1 MRYPDLAGKVTV
13 VTGGSRGIGAETCR
27 AFAANGARVVVSG
40 RDGAAIDAVVA
51 GIRADGGEAVGVSA
65 DVSSLAAVA
74 ALRAGAERELGS
86 VDVLVAFAGGSP
98 APPAP
103 ITEVSEADFRA
114 AVDGNLMSTFFCLK
128 TFLPPMLERGNGSI
142 VTMASAA
149 ARHVSRGPIAYAA
162 AKSGVLTMTRQ
173 VARDVAASGV
183 RVNAVAPASIG
194 TERVLAAMGPQVRE
208 QAARAH
214 PVGRIGTPADVA
226 NAALYLA
233 SDAAAFVTGV
243 TLDVAG
249 GMVMR

>member
-1 MRYPDLAGKVTV
+1 MAV

-51 GIRADGGEAVGVSA
+51 DIRADGGTAVGVAA
-65 DVSSLAAVA
+65 DVTSLESVR
-74 ALRAGAERELGS
+74 ALRAGVEREYGPA
-86 VDVLVAFAGGSP
+86 DVLLAFAGGST

-103 ITEVSEADFRA
+103 LVDMTEADFRS
-114 AVDGNLMSTFFCLK
+114 AVDGNLLSTFFCLK
-128 TFLPPMLERGNGSI
+128 VFLPPMLDRGSGSV

-149 ARHVSRGPIAYAA
+149 ARYVSRGPIAYAA
-162 AKSGVLTMTRQ
+162 AKAGVLTMTRQ

-194 TERVLAAMGPQVRE
+194 TDRVLGAMSPE
-208 QAARAH
+208 ILAQAERAH

-233 SDAAAFVTGV
+233 SDASAFLTGV